1 MFKIDKPLPMP
12 TEDSAPYW
20 EGARAGTLRAQRC
33 DDCGFLRWPPASHC
47 ARCLSPRH
55 RWVELS
61 GRGRVYSWIVVH
73 KSQHPAFWGDP
84 FNVAIVELD
93 EGPRL
98 HTNLIDV
105 DPARIEIGMP
115 VEVVFEKQ
123 DDQITLPKFRPT
135 AAPR

>member
-1 MFKIDKPLPMP
+1 MFQIDKPLPIP
-12 TEDSAPYW
+12 TEDTATYW
-20 EGARAGTLRAQRC
+20 EGTRQGELRAQKC
-33 DDCGFLRWPPASHC
+33 ADCGYLRWPPSPVC
-47 ARCLSPRH
+47 PRCLARGH
-55 RWVELS
+55 GWVRLS

-98 HTNLIDV
+98 HSNLVEVELGAI
-105 DPARIEIGMP
+105 RIGLP

-123 DDQITLPKFRPT
+123 NDEITLPKFRPV
-135 AAPR
+135 R

>member
-1 MFKIDKPLPMP
+1 MFKIEKPLPMP

-20 EGARAGTLRAQRC
+20 EGCRAGELRVQRC
-33 DDCGFLRWPPASHC
+33 AACGMLRWPPASHC
-47 ARCLSPRH
+47 ARCLSPEH
-55 RWVELS
+55 AWVPLS
-61 GRGRVYSWIVVH
+61 GRGKVYSWIIVH

-98 HTNLIDV
+98 HTNLV
-105 DPARIEIGMP
+105 EVEPGEIRLGMP

-123 DDQITLPKFRPT
+123 DDQISLPKFRPV
-135 AAPR
+135 R

>member
-12 TEDSAPYW
+12 TEESAPFW
-20 EGARAGTLRAQRC
+20 EGTRRGELRAQRC
-33 DDCGFLRWPPASHC
+33 GECSHLRWPPAAIC
-47 ARCLSPRH
+47 PICLSAAH
-55 RWVELS
+55 EWVRLS

-98 HTNLIDV
+98 HTNLVDV
-105 DPARIEIGMP
+105 DPAAIRIGLP
-115 VEVVFEKQ
+115 VRVVFDPQNDE
-123 DDQITLPKFRPT
+123 ISLPRFAP
-135 AAPR
+135 AA

>member
-12 TEDSAPYW
+12 TEDSAQYW
-20 EGARAGTLRAQRC
+20 EGTRNGELRAQQC
-33 DDCGFLRWPPASHC
+33 DDCSFLRWPPASHC
-47 ARCLSPRH
+47 PRCLSGKH
-55 RWVELS
+55 TWAKLS
-61 GRGRVYSWIVVH
+61 GRGKVYSWIVVH

-98 HTNLIDV
+98 HSNVIDV
-105 DPARIEIGMP
+105 DPAQLAIGLP

-123 DDQITLPKFRPT
+123 DAEISLPKFRP
-135 AAPR
+135 A

>member
-12 TEDSAPYW
+12 TEDSAAYW
-20 EGARAGTLRAQRC
+20 EGTRAGELRAQECADC
-33 DDCGFLRWPPASHC
+33 DHLRWPPAPVC
-47 ARCLSPRH
+47 PRCLSLAH
-55 RWVELS
+55 AWVKLS
-61 GRGRVYSWIVVH
+61 GRGTVFSWIVVH

-84 FNVAIVELD
+84 FNVAIVELE

-105 DPARIEIGMP
+105 DLAAIRIGLP

-123 DDQITLPKFRPT
+123 DDEITLPKFRP
-135 AAPR
+135 AG

>member
-20 EGARAGTLRAQRC
+20 EAAHRGELRAQRC
-33 DDCGFLRWPPASHC
+33 AACAHLRWPPSAIC
-47 ARCLSPRH
+47 PRCLGADAQ
-55 RWVELS
+55 WVRLS
-61 GRGRVYSWIVVH
+61 GRGRIFSWIVVH

-98 HTNLIDV
+98 HTTIV
-105 DPARIEIGMP
+105 DAEPASLHVGMP
-115 VEVVFEKQ
+115 VEVVFDRQ
-123 DDQITLPKFRPT
+123 DDRVTLPRFRP
-135 AAPR
+135 AG

>member
-20 EGARAGTLRAQRC
+20 EGARAGELRAQRC
-33 DDCGFLRWPPASHC
+33 AGCGMVRWPPASHC
-47 ARCLSPRH
+47 ARCLSPEH
-55 RWVELS
+55 AWVRLS
-61 GRGRVYSWIVVH
+61 GRGKVYSWIIVH

-98 HTNLIDV
+98 HTNLVEVEPGDI
-105 DPARIEIGMP
+105 RIGMP

-123 DDQITLPKFRPT
+123 DDEISLPKFRPV
-135 AAPR
+135 A